1 MTFILHILITSFK
14 LYMQFLIHYPRI
26 NTLGFNTYIDNETN
40 HFWQISEQIYK
51 KGFIFKK
58 VSGNGKH

>member
-1 MTFILHILITSFK
+1 
-14 LYMQFLIHYPRI
+14 MQFLIHYPRI

-51 KGFIFKK
+51 KDFIFKK
-58 VSGNGKH
+58 VPGNGKH